1 MKLLRRITTGRI
13 SQASP
18 QPVHCKMTNL
28 TASQIKFLYQ
38 QNKKGMVGSWAY
50 PQITRYLHIQNYPTT
65 SSYSLL
71 KLVCNVVMKPCLILA
86 DRLVLVITYCMS
98 EALAEVL
105 DHDC

>member
-1 MKLLRRITTGRI
+1 MAGFLKHLPSLSTVKLLML
-13 SQASP
+13 S
-18 QPVHCKMTNL
+18 
-28 TASQIKFLYQ
+28 ASQIKFLYQ
-38 QNKKGMVGSWAY
+38 QNKKGIVGSWAY
-50 PQITRYLHIQNYPTT
+50 PQITRYLNIQNYPTT

-98 EALAEVL
+98 EALAELL